1 MSIFATELLKADG
14 CLSPIDAYDIPSLL
28 NESDDVIMAFF
39 YNDPLSTLSL
49 ASTHLNSEFFGVKQ
63 AVVFRENNRL
73 NRSLSKIRVRISDL
87 LTECEEF
94 DYNRFLNIVVETR
107 IAIDTICSDERWKES
122 VNIDSLI
129 SAAMIAIAMKHLPDD
144 VIHFSLMG
152 HEIEAFLSDDL
163 YQLTQCSRKVVSID
177 RSEPLFDELAA
188 MRAIN
193 RYVIDKISVAPFY

>member
-14 CLSPIDAYDIPSLL
+14 CLTPIDAYDVSSLL
-28 NESDDVIMAFF
+28 NESDDVIMTFF

-49 ASTHLNSEFFGVKQ
+49 ASTHLQSQFVGVKQ
-63 AVVFRENNRL
+63 AVTFRENNRL

-87 LTECEEF
+87 LTECEYF
-94 DYNRFLNIVVETR
+94 DYNRFINIVVETR
-107 IAIDTICSDERWKES
+107 NAIDTICSDERWKES

-129 SAAMIAIAMKHLPDD
+129 SAAMIAIAMKHLPSD
-144 VIHFSLMG
+144 VIHYSLMG
-152 HEIEAFLSDDL
+152 HEIDAFLSDDL
-163 YQLTQCSRKVVSID
+163 YQLTQSSRKVVSID